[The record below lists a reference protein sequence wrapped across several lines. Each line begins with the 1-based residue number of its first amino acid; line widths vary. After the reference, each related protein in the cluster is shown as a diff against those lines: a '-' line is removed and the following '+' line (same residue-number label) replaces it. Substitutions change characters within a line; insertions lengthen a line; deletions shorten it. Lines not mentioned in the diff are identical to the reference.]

1 MSFSVYIAI
10 TLYFGVLLII
20 GRISYNKRSSLNEYL
35 LDNRSLG
42 PVMTALSAGAS
53 DMSGWMLLGLPGALY
68 LSGIANMWIAIGLSI
83 GAWANYKYLAKRI
96 RIYTEVASDSITIPD
111 FLENRF
117 KDRTK
122 VLRIIS
128 GVFILIFFTLYVSSG
143 IIAGGKTFESFFG
156 LNFSLGAIFTL
167 FIVVFYTFFGGFKA
181 VCLTDAFQGTLMFL
195 VLVLI
200 PVVAFLNLNTPS
212 DSSFFTELSKYSQ
225 MAGKD
230 HLNLF
235 AGQNFLGILGLL
247 AWGLGYFGQPHIIV
261 RFMAIRSSKELDKAR
276 FIGISWMVLG
286 LIGAMASGLI
296 GFVYFNQIGMPL
308 KDPETVFLKLGEV
321 LFHPFIVGVIIS
333 AVLAAIMSTIS
344 SQLLVSASSITKD
357 FIFAFYKKE
366 VSQTTQVLVGRFAV
380 VIVAITATFIA
391 FNSTDT
397 VLGVVGNAWAGFGA
411 SFGPVL
417 LFSLYSRHM
426 SALSALCG
434 MVVGGVTVLLWIVF
448 GLSDVVYELLPGF
461 VFACT
466 AIAIVNKYND
476 MIKKMS
482 REPNLSVIGE
492 EFDKM
497 KQRSENK
504 L

>member
-1 MSFSVYIAI
+1 MSFGVYIAI
-10 TLYFGVLLII
+10 ALYFGVLLMI
-20 GRISYNKRSSLNEYL
+20 GRMSYNKRSSLNEYL

-128 GVFILIFFTLYVSSG
+128 GVFILVFFTLYVSSG

-235 AGQNFLGILGLL
+235 AGQTFLGVLGLL

-344 SQLLVSASSITKD
+344 SQLLVSASSITRD

-366 VSQTTQVLVGRFAV
+366 VSQKTQVLVGRFAV
-380 VIVAITATFIA
+380 VVVAVVATLIA

-426 SALSALCG
+426 SALSALVG
-434 MVVGGVTVLLWIVF
+434 MLVGGISVLLWISF
-448 GLSDVVYELLPGF
+448 GLSSVVYELLPGF

-466 AIAIVNKYND
+466 AIALVNKYND
-476 MIKKMS
+476 MIEKMS
-482 REPNLSVIGE
+482 HEPNLSVIGE

-497 KQRSENK
+497 KQRIES
-504 L
+504 